1 MAGEPKEGMK
11 ICDPAC
17 GVGKFPLEF
26 IKDKLDELFEIK
38 NDKIIQKIEIVG
50 FDKGFDE
57 EEQKTIILAKANM
70 LIYFCELIK
79 NHAKLT
85 KEFAELFNKS
95 FTLKINSILGTLSDL
110 KQDEYDLILTNPP
123 YVMSGSSNLKKE
135 IDENPKLKNYYKTNA
150 MGLEGLFM
158 ESIIKALKP
167 GTGKAFIVVTD
178 GILIVKMIK
187 N

>member
-50 FDKGFDE
+50 FDKEFD
-57 EEQKTIILAKANM
+57 
-70 LIYFCELIK
+70 
-79 NHAKLT
+79 
-85 KEFAELFNKS
+85 ELFNKS

-135 IDENPKLKNYYKTNA
+135 
-150 MGLEGLFM
+150 
-158 ESIIKALKP
+158 
-167 GTGKAFIVVTD
+167 
-178 GILIVKMIK
+178 
-187 N
+187 